1 MPAERGS
8 LQRDPQS
15 RRRGGS
21 SRKQNVTTS
30 CYLSTPAA
38 PKWPKRR
45 VLFTKA
51 QTFELQSRF
60 RRQRYL
66 SAGEREQ
73 LASVLRLTPTQ
84 VKIWFQNHRYKLKRA
99 TCLYGDRD
107 RAVEPPL
114 KMTIQQQHQHHQQQ
128 QQQLRCNLASPRR
141 ISVPVLIRDGKPC
154 GLAVDIGHNHQQ
166 QQQQQQEDQN
176 HHQQQDHH
184 HHQQQQTLGDPSGSA
199 YELQGTPPALQ
210 PELPTIHGCYGGASA
225 RYHPAV
231 MSHGHGWTW

>member
-1 MPAERGS
+1 MREPLADE
-8 LQRDPQS
+8 
-15 RRRGGS
+15 
-21 SRKQNVTTS
+21 V
-30 CYLSTPAA
+30 A
-38 PKWPKRR
+38 PKRPKRR

-114 KMTIQQQHQHHQQQ
+114 KMTIQQQQHQHHQQQ

-141 ISVPVLIRDGKPC
+141 ISVPVLIRDAGAANDSRLLRRRLGALPPSRDEPRPR
-154 GLAVDIGHNHQQ
+154 VDVVKKSRLLLLLLFH
-166 QQQQQQEDQN
+166 
-176 HHQQQDHH
+176 
-184 HHQQQQTLGDPSGSA
+184 SA
-199 YELQGTPPALQ
+199 
-210 PELPTIHGCYGGASA
+210 
-225 RYHPAV
+225 
-231 MSHGHGWTW
+231 